1 MFDRPPFAFGL
12 RGLTLVFIIAFASMH
27 ETRMNSRSLR
37 MAAALAL
44 SIVSLSAAEKIN
56 EALLQKDFPFQ
67 GACISASFPA
77 KNTAM
82 KGLAIRI
89 PGAADAN
96 MLFDTDLCRMAAGWT
111 GGYINTRG
119 VTFDGSHGGHPSIVG
134 KQAFGTAVVPGVSLT
149 GVFTDARK
157 EPSDRPMPRLFAG
170 MVCTWPVIA
179 CN

>member
-1 MFDRPPFAFGL
+1 
-12 RGLTLVFIIAFASMH
+12 
-27 ETRMNSRSLR
+27 MNSRSLR

-96 MLFDTDLCRMAAGWT
+96 ML
-111 GGYINTRG
+111 
-119 VTFDGSHGGHPSIVG
+119 
-134 KQAFGTAVVPGVSLT
+134 
-149 GVFTDARK
+149 
-157 EPSDRPMPRLFAG
+157 
-170 MVCTWPVIA
+170 
-179 CN
+179 